1 MNADG
6 PAPTALDPRVA
17 ALLAGRPDWRA
28 RRPARTVAVA
38 PLASP
43 THRATASDCL
53 RVSFETG
60 PALFLKLRHPDMA
73 ADILPQ
79 AGTAARR
86 AADLGI
92 GPDVVFEDEAALAL
106 ADLPAPWREARV
118 GDLQD
123 PGLVGRVLDAKK
135 RLHASGPLGARFCP
149 FARIAALAAEAR
161 AAGAPLPDGTERL
174 LATTDLVR
182 EAVHAAGF
190 DLAFCHNDG
199 IASNVMI
206 REAQECGAADLRL
219 VDFDLAGDNDP
230 WFDVGA
236 LLNEA
241 CLFEDQRRA
250 TIEHYAGS
258 CPEHLYGRCRLYG
271 AVDDVMWGL
280 WGVVRAVTSARTG
293 IEFYKY
299 GTWRLLHARTTL
311 GAREC
316 EAWLRRL

>member
-1 MNADG
+1 MNPDG
-6 PAPTALDPRVA
+6 PGPTALDRRVA
-17 ALLAGRPDWRA
+17 AVLAGRPDWLA
-28 RRPARTVAVA
+28 RGPAWTLAAA

-43 THRATASDCL
+43 THRATASDCV
-53 RVSFETG
+53 RVTFETG
-60 PALFLKLRHPDMA
+60 DPVFLKIRHADMA
-73 ADILPQ
+73 ADVVPH
-79 AGTAARR
+79 AAAAARR
-86 AADLGI
+86 AGDLGV
-92 GPDVVFEDEAALAL
+92 GPAVVLDEDGVLGL

-123 PGLVGRVLDAKK
+123 PDLLGQALDAKR
-135 RLHASGPLGARFCP
+135 RLHAAGPIGAGFCP
-149 FARIAALAAEAR
+149 FARIENLAAEAR
-161 AAGAPLPDGTERL
+161 AVGAPLPDDTGRL
-174 LATTDLVR
+174 VAATGLIR
-182 EAVHAAGF
+182 EAVAAAGV
-190 DLAFCHNDG
+190 DRAFCHHDG

-206 REAQECGAADLRL
+206 GGGGVRL
-219 VDFDLAGDNDP
+219 VDFDLAGDGDP

-236 LLNEA
+236 LLNET

-250 TIEHYAGS
+250 GIERYAGR
-258 CPEHLYGRCRLYG
+258 CEERLYNRCRLYG

-316 EAWLRRL
+316 EAWLRNL